1 MEPADE
7 GSRVYDAFAAEAR
20 RRIIQSEDREQ
31 ELVRR
36 RGVVED
42 FLVKLEYEQRRSA
55 MLREQMMAELGP
67 YCPRSIYALEDEA
80 RVHAMRALDSAAN
93 ASSDLEAA
101 RKREAAHRD
110 DLYEELYRRQRIE
123 WARREDERRSSRG
136 TSAGL

>member
-93 ASSDLEAA
+93 ASSAL
-101 RKREAAHRD
+101 EAAHRD

-123 WARREDERRSSRG
+123 WARREDERRSSWG

>member
-1 MEPADE
+1 MTPTD
-7 GSRVYDAFAAEAR
+7 GSSRAHDAFAAEAR
-20 RRIIQSEDREQ
+20 KRVLRSEDREQ
-31 ELVRR
+31 ELMRR
-36 RGVVED
+36 RGAVED
-42 FLVKLEYEQRRSA
+42 FLAKLEYEQRRSA

-93 ASSDLEAA
+93 ASSALEAA

-110 DLYEELYRRQRIE
+110 DLYEELYRQQRVE
-123 WARREDERRSSRG
+123 WARREDERRPSWG